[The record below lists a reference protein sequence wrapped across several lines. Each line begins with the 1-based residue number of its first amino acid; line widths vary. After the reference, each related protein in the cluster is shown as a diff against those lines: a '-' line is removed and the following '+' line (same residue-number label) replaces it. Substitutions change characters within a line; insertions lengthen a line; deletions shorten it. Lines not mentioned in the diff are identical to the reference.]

1 MSTSNLISLF
11 KKFPKELFRVNN
23 DPLVKLRVLRPN
35 RHIYD
40 IVLQNGLALPKALN
54 PSSYIAPNGASL
66 RPNSQYQQSL
76 VSWRFRGNDTIVYSV
91 PEGTTLPDNLLL
103 VHERS
108 DHYSLQPAMAM
119 TTKLLHLDLN
129 TKITQFLMNN
139 AMVFAREEWLEVY
152 PKATETSESKGRR
165 T

>member
-1 MSTSNLISLF
+1 MWASNLISVF
-11 KKFPKELFRVNN
+11 GKFPKELFRVNN
-23 DPLVKLRVLRPN
+23 GPQIKLRVLRPN

-40 IVLQNGLALPKALN
+40 IVPENGLALPKALN

-91 PEGTTLPDNLLL
+91 PEGTTLPDDLLL

-119 TTKLLHLDLN
+119 AVDDLN

-139 AMVFAREEWLEVY
+139 AMVLTREEWLEVY
-152 PKATETSESKGRR
+152 PKATDTSESKGRR
-165 T
+165 P